1 MNLTTE
7 LARPVSGYY
16 LLGVI
21 GNPIAHSKSP
31 VMHNAALQE
40 AGVQG
45 AYVPLHVETDQL
57 HAAVMGMK
65 AMNFRGFN
73 VTIPHKVD
81 ILSYMDEL
89 DESARFIG
97 AVNTVVIEQGRLIGY
112 NTDGVGYV
120 RSLKEEAVSTIEGK
134 HVVVIGAGGAARGI
148 VYALLLER
156 PQSLTILNRTAEKAE
171 ELAKDFKVLGNVN
184 GYSIDSA
191 EQVLAQADIVINTTS
206 VGMHPHTDQ
215 TPVSTLHIPEGIV
228 VSDLI
233 YNPLETKL
241 LTDSKH
247 KNCIIHGG
255 LGMFVYQG
263 AIAFE
268 HWLHVQAPVEAMRRA
283 VLASFTS

>member
-1 MNLTTE
+1 MDLTTE
-7 LARPVSGYY
+7 VTRPVNGYY

-31 VMHNAALQE
+31 AMHNAALLE

-45 AYVPLHVETDQL
+45 AYVPLHVEPENLQ
-57 HAAVMGMK
+57 AAVMGMK

-97 AVNTVVIEQGRLIGY
+97 AVNTVVIEHDRLIGY

-120 RSLKEEAVSTIEGK
+120 RSLKEEAVSTIEGM

-148 VYALLLER
+148 VYALLLEQ

-215 TPVSTLHIPEGIV
+215 TPVSIHHIPEGIV

-247 KNCIIHGG
+247 KKLYYSRWSRHVCISGCHC
-255 LGMFVYQG
+255 V
-263 AIAFE
+263 
-268 HWLHVQAPVEAMRRA
+268 
-283 VLASFTS
+283 

>member
-1 MNLTTE
+1 MKLTKE
-7 LARPVSGYY
+7 PARVNSGFT

-21 GNPIAHSKSP
+21 GDPIAHSKSP
-31 VMHNAALQE
+31 AMHTAALQD
-40 AGVQG
+40 AGLHG
-45 AYVPLHVETDQL
+45 AYVPLHVKPDVLE
-57 HAAVMGMK
+57 AAVMGMK

-89 DESARFIG
+89 DESARLIG

-112 NTDGVGYV
+112 NTDGIGYV

-134 HVVVIGAGGAARGI
+134 KVVVIGAGGAARGI
-148 VYALLLER
+148 IYALLLEK
-156 PQSLTILNRTAEKAE
+156 PQALSIINRTAEKAE
-171 ELAKDFKVLGNVN
+171 ELAKDFEAKGKVK
-184 GYSIDSA
+184 GYSMDEA
-191 EQVLAQADIVINTTS
+191 EAVLAQADIIINTTS
-206 VGMHPHTDQ
+206 VGMHPYMDQ
-215 TPVSTLHIPEGIV
+215 TPVNLEYIPEGIV

-241 LTDSKH
+241 LSESKA
-247 KNCIIHGG
+247 KSCTVHGG

-268 HWLHVQAPVEAMRRA
+268 HWFGIDAPVEAMRKA
-283 VLASFTS
+283 VLESFSG